1 MKLMIVAAAALATAA
16 SAEASDFQG
25 AWLDVRGGWDSV
37 QLEVSLDDFNISE
50 SRSGFVYGGA
60 GGYDFAIGSKIIAGI
75 QVGAYGS
82 TVRECSEV
90 YGADEDCVKAGR
102 DLEVLAKLGARVSDR
117 TLLYGL
123 AGYAN
128 GVATYTYEDFE
139 GIMEDV
145 RESESRGGFRIG
157 AGVEQ
162 AVTEDGF
169 LKIEY
174 RYTSYA
180 RTDLRDLDIGLD
192 ADAGFN
198 RHQILLGAGLR
209 F

>member
-1 MKLMIVAAAALATAA
+1 MKHMIVAAAALATAA
-16 SAEASDFQG
+16 SAGASDFQG
-25 AWLDVRGGWDSV
+25 AWLDVRGGWDRAQLVVSV
-37 QLEVSLDDFNISE
+37 DDFNISD
-50 SRSGFVYGGA
+50 SQSGFVYGGA

-75 QVGAYGS
+75 QIGAYGS
-82 TVRECSEV
+82 TTRQCLEV
-90 YGADEDCVKAGR
+90 YGLDEGCVKAGR

-128 GVATYTYEDFE
+128 GVAAYTYEDFE
-139 GIMEDV
+139 GILADE
-145 RESESRGGFRIG
+145 RESESEHGFRIG
-157 AGVEQ
+157 VGVEQ
-162 AVTEDGF
+162 AVTEGGF
-169 LKIEY
+169 LKLEY

-180 RTDLRDLDIGLD
+180 RTDFDIVD
-192 ADAGFN
+192 FDVDAGFN